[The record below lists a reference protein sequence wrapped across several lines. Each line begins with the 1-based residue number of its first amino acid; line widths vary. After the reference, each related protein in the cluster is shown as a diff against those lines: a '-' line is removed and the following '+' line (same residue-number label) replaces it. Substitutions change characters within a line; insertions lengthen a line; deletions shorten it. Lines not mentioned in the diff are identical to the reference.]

1 MKENKLDKIDKYT
14 LSCYNMTP
22 IGGWEIIMHTYYN
35 ASIVFKKD
43 THTPSV
49 ARIAILLGRIENVNV
64 FEANEDEEGNIYIH
78 FTFGFDAEEAVINYL
93 QSITQDFRLD
103 CGKLYSKDDLYR
115 KTEHLNTP
123 VGEVYENGTFN
134 KILLFHELSN
144 STFGLSSRVYGYESG
159 DLISLLAKVYVDG
172 KLTLAR
178 IEMLK
183 NEFYVSGIKPGYH
196 SIEYPTYQILD
207 KKGPFSVELFQSWQ
221 NPQTGPCFPGCVRN
235 EEELKYVLRDY
246 YPDFKEIFSPQFVE
260 SNFVLTPT
268 EKYYERLE
276 TVNRETRKYYVPRK
290 EELNK
295 LFATRNQAIIE
306 QQIASRYYML
316 PDVIEAELIEMF
328 CKKNGMMAEQ
338 DISKPLYTNMVYSF
352 EANLPGSIHPKS
364 KNYVPLFIFLCKR
377 PDIITRESNFRWNDE
392 DTLYKSM
399 VNNSNSKQAA
409 IILGMYDIFQRVLLG
424 EVEPNIKSIIMEF
437 NQIDIKYAWGRS
449 PKEWKWIE
457 GIAIKL
463 VFYYTALA
471 LEEAEEKTEEEH
483 EMSRNAIL
491 GDLHQEIIRETNC
504 NIRDSL
510 MHVFPVRNE
519 YFNAITT
526 RDDRICELIRQA
538 QQDRKKHHT
547 Y

>member
-1 MKENKLDKIDKYT
+1 
-14 LSCYNMTP
+14 
-22 IGGWEIIMHTYYN
+22 MHTYYN

-64 FEANEDEEGNIYIH
+64 FEANEDKEGNIYIH
-78 FTFGFDAEEAVINYL
+78 FTFGIAAEEAVINYL
-93 QSITQDFRLD
+93 KKITQDFTLICERI
-103 CGKLYSKDDLYR
+103 CSKDDLYR

-123 VGEVYENGTFN
+123 VGGFYEDGTFN

-144 STFGLSSRVYGYESG
+144 STFGLSSRVYGYERG
-159 DLISLLAKVYVDG
+159 NLISLLAKVYVDG
-172 KLTLAR
+172 KQTLAR

-207 KKGPFSVELFQSWQ
+207 KAGPFSVELFESWQ
-221 NPQTGPCFPGCVRN
+221 NYQTGPCFPGCVRN
-235 EEELKYVLRDY
+235 EEELKNVLRDY
-246 YPDFKEIFSPQFVE
+246 YPDFKEIFSTQFVG

-276 TVNRETRKYYVPRK
+276 TVERETRKYYVPRK

-316 PDVIEAELIEMF
+316 PELPDVIEAELIEMF

-338 DISKPLYTNMVYSF
+338 DISKPLYTNIAYSF

-364 KNYVPLFIFLCKR
+364 KNYVPLYIFLCRR
-377 PDIITRESNFRWNDE
+377 PGIITRESNFRWNDE
-392 DTLYKSM
+392 DSLYKSM
-399 VNNSNSKQAA
+399 VNKSNSSQAA

-424 EVEPNIKSIIMEF
+424 EVEPNRKSIIMEF
-437 NQIDIKYAWGRS
+437 KQIDIKNAWGRS
-449 PKEWKWIE
+449 AKEWKWIE

-463 VFYYTALA
+463 VICYTALA

-510 MHVFPVRNE
+510 MYAFPVKDE
-519 YFNAITT
+519 HFNAITT